1 MMRARINRIR
11 PPTPVMNSKTKF
23 NQLSLVM
30 SEWGLGVSVSR
41 LGYFRV
47 LSSILF
53 WQRREGDGDEKPET

>member
-1 MMRARINRIR
+1 
-11 PPTPVMNSKTKF
+11 MNSKTKF